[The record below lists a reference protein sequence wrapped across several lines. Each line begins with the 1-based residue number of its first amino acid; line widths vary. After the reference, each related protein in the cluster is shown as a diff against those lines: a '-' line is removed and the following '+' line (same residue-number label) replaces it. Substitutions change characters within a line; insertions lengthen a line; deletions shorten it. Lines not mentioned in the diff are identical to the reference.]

1 MLSGSLVRNVRHGI
15 AVTKSLQVSGG
26 TITAKRANLYPL
38 ISRMARF
45 YATKKEYPPHTI
57 LNMPALSP
65 TMTAGNIGEFQK
77 SIGDKIEPGDVLCEI
92 ETDKAQMDFEQQ
104 DEGYLAKI
112 LIESGAKDVAVGKPV
127 AVTVENAEDVE
138 AFKDFSIEDSA
149 PETTET
155 PKEQPKE
162 AKEEKADV
170 TAEAETAKTETKE
183 ATAVHDDRIFASPI
197 AKKMAEERG
206 VNLSQIR
213 GSGPNGRI
221 IKVDVENFKPE
232 RPAAPSNKA
241 AAAATSPAASA
252 KDAAAAGTYEDLP
265 LSNMRK
271 IIASRLT
278 ESKQI
283 NPHYYVSVAIDVEK
297 IVRLRTALNSIADG
311 RYKLSVNDL
320 VIKAVTAALR
330 EVPEVNSAWMGDFIR
345 QHKNVDISMAVA
357 TPSGLITPVI
367 RNAHS
372 LGLREISNMAK
383 DYGHRARANKLKPE
397 EYQGGTFTISNLG
410 MYPVDQFTAIIN
422 PPQACILAVGTVS
435 ENVIPDKTSEK
446 GFKVAPIMKCTLSAD
461 HRVVDGAMAAR
472 FTTALKKIMENPLEL
487 LL

>member
-1 MLSGSLVRNVRHGI
+1 MLSGSLVRNVRRGF

-38 ISRMARF
+38 ISSMARS
-45 YATKKEYPPHTI
+45 YATKKEYPPYTI

-65 TMTAGNIGEFQK
+65 TMTAGNIGAYQK
-77 SIGDKIEPGDVLCEI
+77 SVGDKIEPGDVLCEI

-112 LIESGAKDVAVGKPV
+112 LVETGAKDVPVGKPV
-127 AVTVENAEDVE
+127 AVTVENADDVE
-138 AFKDFSIEDSA
+138 AFGDFSIEAAA
-149 PETTET
+149 PEAPEA
-155 PKEQPKE
+155 PKEEPKAEKVEATPQPE
-162 AKEEKADV
+162 AS
-170 TAEAETAKTETKE
+170 EAETSE
-183 ATAVHDDRIFASPI
+183 AVNVKDGRIFASPI
-197 AKKMAEERG
+197 AKKLAEEKG

-221 IKVDVENFKPE
+221 IKVDVENFKPAQ
-232 RPAAPSNKA
+232 PAAPSNKA
-241 AAAATSPAASA
+241 AAAATTPAASA
-252 KDAAAAGTYEDLP
+252 KDASAAGTFEDLP

-278 ESKQI
+278 ESKQV
-283 NPHYYVSVAIDVEK
+283 NPHYYVSVAIDAEK
-297 IVRLRTALNSIADG
+297 IVRLRAALNSMADG

-330 EVPEVNSAWMGDFIR
+330 EVPEVNSAWMGEFIR
-345 QHKNVDISMAVA
+345 QYKNVDISMAVA
-357 TPSGLITPVI
+357 TPSGLVTPVI
-367 RNAHS
+367 RNAQG

-383 DYGHRARANKLKPE
+383 DYGQRARINKLKPE

-410 MYPVDQFTAIIN
+410 MFPVDQFTAIIN
-422 PPQACILAVGTVS
+422 PPQAGILAVGTVN
-435 ENVIPDKTSEK
+435 ETVVPDKTSEK
-446 GFKVAPIMKCTLSAD
+446 GFKIAPIMKCTLSAD